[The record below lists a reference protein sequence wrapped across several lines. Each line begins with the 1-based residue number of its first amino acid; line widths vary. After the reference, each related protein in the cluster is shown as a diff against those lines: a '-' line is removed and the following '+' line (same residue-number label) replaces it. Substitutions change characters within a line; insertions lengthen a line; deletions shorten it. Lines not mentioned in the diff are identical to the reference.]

1 MGEKDITQKLLE
13 EYNDVFADI
22 VNVLLFNGK
31 QIIHEDELSP
41 TGSISQYKVGKTI
54 HEQERDVPKFWKG
67 CEFNISM
74 LGIENE
80 TDYDRDMP
88 LRVIGYDGAEY
99 RRQLLK
105 EKRFDKNKKK
115 QQKAHRYPVVTI
127 VLYFG
132 INERWKNRHL
142 LERLDVPDILE
153 PYVSDY
159 RINVFEIA
167 WLEEDQIKMFKSDFR
182 YVADFFVQLRKT
194 GNPHL
199 SGTEIKHVDEL
210 LKTIS
215 ALTGDKRFE
224 DEMNQEIVRKDGG
237 IMRLEFLDRAEER
250 GEKRGEELNKI
261 SLILRNYSNGM
272 SPDMIS
278 DFIGDYVYVASVI
291 ETIRN
296 LPAGCTVNDIY
307 KEMHGVT
314 EESLIE

>member
-215 ALTGDKRFE
+215 ALTGDRRFE

-237 IMRLEFLDRAEER
+237 IMRLEFLDRAEE
-250 GEKRGEELNKI
+250 
-261 SLILRNYSNGM
+261 
-272 SPDMIS
+272 
-278 DFIGDYVYVASVI
+278 
-291 ETIRN
+291 
-296 LPAGCTVNDIY
+296 
-307 KEMHGVT
+307 
-314 EESLIE
+314 SLIE

>member
-41 TGSISQYKVGKTI
+41 TGGISQYKVGKVI

-88 LRVIGYDGAEY
+88 LRVMGYDGAEY

-105 EKRFDKNKKK
+105 EKGYDNNKKK

-199 SGTEIKHVDEL
+199 SGTEIIHVDEL

-215 ALTGDKRFE
+215 ALTGDRRFE

-250 GEKRGEELNKI
+250 GEKRGEELKEI

-278 DFIGDYVYVASVI
+278 DFMGDYVYVASVI

-296 LPAGCTVNDIY
+296 LPAGCTVDDIY

-314 EESLIE
+314 EER